1 MLSVCQGLFVTLWLA
16 AEATGG
22 GAVRGR
28 VADETGAPIP
38 GIPVVLTL
46 QSGITTTAGT
56 DVSGEFVFP
65 LVPDGRHQLAA
76 QLVDFAGGHREVVV
90 RGADVRADVVLRPSL
105 AAYVVV
111 TAQRTFRNLAEIP
124 NPEESLVGLATS
136 ASLGAVTARQLRARP
151 ALRAAEVLE
160 AVPGMTVTQHSGEGK
175 ASQYYLRGFNL
186 DHGTD
191 FATTVAGVP
200 VNMPTHAHGHGYSD
214 LSFLIPELVSGV
226 QYRKGPYFADQGDF
240 SAAGAANISY
250 VSRLDRPLLDTS
262 AGGFGWR
269 RALFAASRRAGAG
282 DLLFA
287 GEATLLDGPWERPD
301 DYERL
306 NGVLR
311 FSRGDA
317 RQAASVT
324 LAAYRGRWFATDQV
338 PQRALASG
346 LVGRFGTLDPTDG
359 GESHRY
365 SLSADVQRGSGTA
378 STQGGAYVLAYALD
392 LFSNFTYFLDDP
404 ENGDQFEQRD
414 RRVVSGG
421 RVLHRRLGSW
431 KGRHV
436 DHALGA
442 EVRHDAI
449 GDIGL
454 YRTKAR
460 VRRSV
465 VREDAVSQ
473 TSAGVFLQSEVA
485 WTPHLKTIAGLRTD
499 VFDFDVD
506 AHVSGSGNSGRR
518 TAATVSPKLS
528 VIAGPWAAT
537 EIYVNAGRGFHS
549 NDARGTTI
557 AVGPATGKRFDPATP
572 LVAAA
577 GAEVGLRS
585 VRLPRTQVTFALW
598 TLGLASELVFV
609 GDAGTTTA
617 GRPSRRS
624 GVELSAYTALA
635 PHVHADVDL
644 ALSRARFTDEDAS
657 GRRIPGAAG
666 VLASAGL
673 SLEAWRRLDAGL
685 RWRYLGPRPLVEDGS
700 VRSAPTG
707 LLDARLGYAL
717 TSQLRLGVEGFNL
730 RSADASDADY
740 FYVSRLPGEPLEGVA
755 DRHTHPMPRRS
766 IRAALTVQW

>member
-1 MLSVCQGLFVTLWLA
+1 MLSVWQGLLLTLWLA
-16 AEATGG
+16 AAAPGG
-22 GAVRGR
+22 GAVEGR

-38 GIPVVLTL
+38 GVPVVLTL
-46 QSGITTTAGT
+46 QSGVTTAAET
-56 DVSGEFVFP
+56 DVHGEFVFP
-65 LVPDGRHQLAA
+65 LVPSGRHHLAA
-76 QLVDFAGGHREVVV
+76 QLVNFVCGRREVVV
-90 RGADVRADVVLRPSL
+90 HDADVRVDFVLRPSL
-105 AAYVVV
+105 STHVVV

-151 ALRAAEVLE
+151 ALRAAAVLE

-191 FATTVAGVP
+191 FATSVAGVP

-240 SAAGAANISY
+240 SAAGGANISY
-250 VSRLDRPLLDTS
+250 VSRLDRPLLETS
-262 AGGFGWR
+262 AGGSGWR
-269 RALFAASRRAGAG
+269 RALFAASKRVGEG

-324 LAAYRGRWFATDQV
+324 LAGYRGRWFATDQV
-338 PQRALASG
+338 PQRALDSG

-359 GESHRY
+359 GGSHRY
-365 SLSADVQRGSGTA
+365 SLSADVQRGSATA

-392 LFSNFTYFLDDP
+392 LFSNFTYFLDDS
-404 ENGDQFEQRD
+404 EHGDQFEQRD
-414 RRVVSGG
+414 RRFVTGG
-421 RVLHRRLGSW
+421 RLLHRRLGSW
-431 KGRHV
+431 TGRQV
-436 DHALGA
+436 EHAFGA
-442 EVRHDAI
+442 ELRHDAI
-449 GDIGL
+449 GDVGL

-460 VRRSV
+460 ARRST

-473 TSAGVFLQSEVA
+473 TSAGVFLQSDVA

-499 VFDFDVD
+499 VFAFDVD
-506 AHVSGSGNSGRR
+506 ARMSGNSGRR
-518 TAATVSPKLS
+518 TSGIVSPKLS
-528 VIAGPWAAT
+528 VIAGPWATT

-557 AVGPATGKRFDPATP
+557 TVDPATGDRVEPVTP
-572 LVAAA
+572 LARAA
-577 GAEVGLRS
+577 GAEVG
-585 VRLPRTQVTFALW
+585 VRTVRIPRTQVTFALW

-609 GDAGTTTA
+609 GDAGTTTV

-624 GVELSAYTALA
+624 GAELSAYTALA
-635 PHVHADVDL
+635 SHLHVDLDL
-644 ALSRARFTDEDAS
+644 ALSRARFTDDDAS
-657 GRRIPGAAG
+657 GQRIPGAAG
-666 VLASAGL
+666 VVASAGL
-673 SLEAWRRLDAGL
+673 SLESWRRLDAGL

-700 VRSAPTG
+700 VRSTPTG
-707 LLDARLGYAL
+707 LLNARVGYAL

-730 RSADASDADY
+730 LSADVSDVDY

-766 IRAALTVQW
+766 LRAALTVHW

>member
-1 MLSVCQGLFVTLWLA
+1 VLSVWQGLFLTFWLA
-16 AEATGG
+16 AEAAGG
-22 GAVRGR
+22 GGEVRGR

-38 GIPVVLTL
+38 GVPVVLTL
-46 QSGITTTAGT
+46 QSGAMTTADT
-56 DVSGEFVFP
+56 DMNGEFVFP
-65 LVPDGRHQLAA
+65 LVPDGPHQLVA
-76 QLVDFAGGHREVVV
+76 QLVNFSGGRREVVV
-90 RGADVRADVVLRPSL
+90 LDADVRADLVLRPSL
-105 AAYVVV
+105 SAHVVV
-111 TAQRTFRNLAEIP
+111 TAPRTFRNVAEIP

-191 FATTVAGVP
+191 FATSVAGVP

-250 VSRLDRPLLDTS
+250 VSRLDRPLLETS

-269 RALFAASRRAGAG
+269 RVLLAASRRLAEG

-287 GEATLLDGPWERPD
+287 GEATVLNGPWERPD

-311 FSRGDA
+311 FSRGNA

-324 LAAYRGRWFATDQV
+324 LVAYRGRWFATDQV
-338 PQRALASG
+338 PERALASG
-346 LVGRFGTLDPTDG
+346 LVGRFGTLDPSDG

-365 SLSADVQRGSGTA
+365 SLSADVQRGSATA
-378 STQGGAYVLAYALD
+378 STQGSAYVLAYGLD

-414 RRVVSGG
+414 RRVVAGG

-431 KGRHV
+431 IGRQV
-436 DHALGA
+436 EHAFGA
-442 EVRHDAI
+442 ELRHDAI
-449 GDIGL
+449 GDVGL

-460 VRRSV
+460 ARRSV
-465 VREDAVSQ
+465 VREDAVAQ
-473 TSAGVFLQSEVA
+473 TSAGVFLQSEIA
-485 WTPHLKTIAGLRTD
+485 WAPHLKTIAGLRTD

-506 AHVSGSGNSGRR
+506 ADTSGNSGRR
-518 TAATVSPKLS
+518 TAAIVSPKLS

-557 AVGPATGKRFDPATP
+557 TVDPATGERVDPVTP
-572 LVAAA
+572 LASAA
-577 GAEVGLRS
+577 GAEIGLRS
-585 VRLPRTQVTFALW
+585 VLIPRTQVTFALW
-598 TLGLASELVFV
+598 TLGVASELVFV

-624 GVELSAYTALA
+624 GVELSAYTALV
-635 PHVHADVDL
+635 PHIHADVDL

-657 GRRIPGAAG
+657 GHRIPGAAG
-666 VLASAGL
+666 LVASAGL
-673 SLEAWRRLDAGL
+673 SLESWRRLDAGL
-685 RWRYLGPRPLVEDGS
+685 RWRYLGARPLVEDGS

-707 LLDARLGYAL
+707 LLNARLGYAV
-717 TSQLRLGVEGFNL
+717 TRQLRLGVEGFNL
-730 RSADASDADY
+730 LSAGVSDVDY

-766 IRAALTVQW
+766 FRAALTVHW